1 VLLALCCTRLDV
13 SETDAATVGPPRLST
28 DGYRRRHL
36 VSAGEALRLG
46 CPVDSDAVGR
56 SAPIITWYKDGD
68 EVSVGW
74 ERYRVRHDALFVRD
88 MEPDDSGVYVCRATN
103 GFGSVDV
110 KYLVL
115 VLAGQS
121 HLRQHAVLSLRR
133 SGGSGVFIFRGGGTG
148 VATLSSG
155 GTQLILSC

>member
-1 VLLALCCTRLDV
+1 
-13 SETDAATVGPPRLST
+13 
-28 DGYRRRHL
+28 

-46 CPVDSDAVGR
+46 CPVDGDAVGR

-74 ERYRVRHDALFVRD
+74 ERYRVRNNALYIRD
-88 MEPDDSGVYVCRATN
+88 MELHDSGVFLCRATN

-121 HLRQHAVLSLRR
+121 RRRVHCVSKKGPPLNSL
-133 SGGSGVFIFRGGGTG
+133 
-148 VATLSSG
+148 
-155 GTQLILSC
+155 

>member
-1 VLLALCCTRLDV
+1 
-13 SETDAATVGPPRLST
+13 
-28 DGYRRRHL
+28 

-46 CPVDSDAVGR
+46 CPVDSNAVGR

-74 ERYRVRHDALFVRD
+74 ERYRARHDALYVRD
-88 MEPDDSGVYVCRATN
+88 MEPDDSGVFVCRATN

-115 VLAGQS
+115 VLAGQL
-121 HLRQHAVLSLRR
+121 HLRQHALSMTTWAVCSATPGYAIMPVFAMHTE
-133 SGGSGVFIFRGGGTG
+133 SGDP
-148 VATLSSG
+148 LNN
-155 GTQLILSC
+155 L